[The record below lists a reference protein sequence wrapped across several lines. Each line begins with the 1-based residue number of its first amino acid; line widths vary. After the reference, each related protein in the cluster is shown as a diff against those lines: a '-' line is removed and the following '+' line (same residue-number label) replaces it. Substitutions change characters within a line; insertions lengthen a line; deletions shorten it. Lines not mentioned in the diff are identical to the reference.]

1 MKLNEKSSYPPQ
13 GYKKKIVHPNGSC
26 PLSHSFT
33 QEQIERRISFYEEL
47 NETRD
52 KSPHATEQIE
62 KQFAIYGWKDTTTIR
77 VYMRE
82 TIEKIANELF
92 ISDYSICVRNVHPEK
107 NNVEIDRD
115 HGHVH
120 FIIRATVAEIE
131 ALLKYIKP
139 GASYFVYDGEQS
151 KYVAGDTSA
160 SEFIITKPSEQNQP
174 ERYFRRSQ
182 SFISRIEEL

>member
-1 MKLNEKSSYPPQ
+1 M
-13 GYKKKIVHPNGSC
+13 GYRKKIINLDCDC
-26 PLSHSFT
+26 PLFYTFT
-33 QEQIERRISFYEEL
+33 SEQIRKKISFYKEL
-47 NETRD
+47 NNIRD
-52 KSPHATEQIE
+52 KLPQETEQIE

-92 ISDYSICVRNVHPEK
+92 VSDYAISVKNIHPEK
-107 NNVEIDRD
+107 SNGEIDRD
-115 HGHVH
+115 HGHVY
-120 FIIRATVAEIE
+120 FTIRATVLEIE

-151 KYVAGDTSA
+151 KYVAGDTRA

-174 ERYFRRSQ
+174 EQYYRRSQ